1 MNRTDILAPVGERPS
16 PGPEL
21 AQRVAGGPDMD
32 AFFQSGRRSMQEVRN
47 ALATVGRDLD
57 DYRTILDFGAG
68 CGRMITWLEPLARA
82 GAELH
87 GTDTDSELIAWLGEN
102 LDFVTAQVNDPL
114 PPTPYADGQFDLVY
128 NHSVFTHLDEER
140 QNAWLTEL
148 RRITCVG
155 GHVVLTV
162 HGEGAFAQYEDAM
175 INNSGDAID
184 EREIYS
190 GLGFLFMP
198 DKGWQDKGF
207 PEWYGGA
214 YHSTSYVFSHWSR
227 WFRIKAYLPQ
237 GALNFQ
243 DIVVLERVRDGKHHG
258 EYLRRP
264 MSAIRP
270 PAGNGSSPD
279 AQARA
284 QAALARAEQLLA
296 RGPDTSSPSRLGN
309 PGNAWRHAL
318 GKLIANYAAHERQVD
333 EALIEAVRAQI
344 EE

>member
-1 MNRTDILAPVGERPS
+1 MTSNDILAAPGTRPF
-16 PGPEL
+16 PGSEL
-21 AQRVAGGPDMD
+21 SVRVAGDPH
-32 AFFQSGRRSMQEVRN
+32 AESFFRYGLASVQCVID
-47 ALATVGRDLD
+47 ALAGVGRSFQ
-57 DYRTILDFGAG
+57 DYEHILDFGCG
-68 CGRMITWLEPLARA
+68 CGRMLTWLEPLAER
-82 GAELH
+82 GVSLH
-87 GTDTDSELIAWLGEN
+87 GTDTDADAITWMREN
-102 LDFVTAQVNDPL
+102 LTFATSNVNDPL
-114 PPTPYADGQFDLVY
+114 PPTSYEDGQFDLVY

-140 QNAWLTEL
+140 QDAWLLEL
-148 RRITCVG
+148 RRITRVG
-155 GHVVLTV
+155 GHLVLTV
-162 HGEGAFAQYEDAM
+162 HGEHAFAQYENAM

-214 YHSTSYVFSHWSR
+214 YHATSYVFSHWSR

-243 DIVVLERVRDGKHHG
+243 DIVVLERVRDGEHHG

-296 RGPDTSSPSRLGN
+296 RGPDTFSPSRLGN
-309 PGNAWRHAL
+309 PGNTWRHAL

-344 EE
+344 DQ